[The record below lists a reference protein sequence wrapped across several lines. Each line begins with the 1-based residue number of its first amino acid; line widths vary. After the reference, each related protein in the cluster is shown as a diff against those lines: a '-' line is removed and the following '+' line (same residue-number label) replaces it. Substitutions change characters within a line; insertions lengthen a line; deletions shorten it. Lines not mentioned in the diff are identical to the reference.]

1 METINLSKLAGVIQ
15 AYKNCI
21 ESKNFEWEEKHL
33 EYINNEAK
41 KLPYGSGFDVGCE
54 IDLPK
59 CTDIKIV
66 ILTSFHVMD
75 ECGYYSGWQDYK
87 VIVTPEFGY
96 FHVKVQGSNKQGLKY
111 YVRDVFYNLF
121 TI

>member
-33 EYINNEAK
+33 EYINDEAK

-54 IDLPK
+54 IDLPQ

-66 ILTSFHVMD
+66 ILTSFHCMD
-75 ECGYYSGWQDYK
+75 EWGGYTHWQDYE
-87 VIVTPEFGY
+87 VVVTPTFGS
-96 FHVKVQGSNKQGLKY
+96 FHVRVIGSNKQGLKDY
-111 YVRDVFYNLF
+111 TREVFYNLF
-121 TI
+121 TV